1 MSLRSSGLRAWPWPI
16 KNQDEASAPQRLQ
29 ALEGQALWVADAGQ
43 IEFADEA
50 AAASRS
56 QSVSATMA
64 STAIRWASMG
74 FLVLSGA
81 ASHAA

>member
-1 MSLRSSGLRAWPWPI
+1 MTVVVVLWYGKRG
-16 KNQDEASAPQRLQ
+16 ASAPQRLQ
-29 ALEGQALWVADAGQ
+29 ALEGQALRVADAGL
-43 IEFADEA
+43 IEFADEGGGRLA
-50 AAASRS
+50 VAIGQRHR
-56 QSVSATMA
+56 A